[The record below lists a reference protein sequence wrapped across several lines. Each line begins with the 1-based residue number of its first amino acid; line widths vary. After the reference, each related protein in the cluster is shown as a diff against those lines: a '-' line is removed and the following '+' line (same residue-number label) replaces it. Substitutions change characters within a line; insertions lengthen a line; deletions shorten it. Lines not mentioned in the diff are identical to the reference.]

1 MKSLLLLL
9 FVLTACVQPP
19 TSANEPAMKPQPTAE
34 TREPAGELTVI
45 GKLTAEGVECKALR
59 EDGTNKLY
67 TLAGNTGGYTSGD
80 HVKVVGK
87 IAEISHCM
95 QGTTIAVKSITRV

>member
-1 MKSLLLLL
+1 MRPLLLLL
-9 FVLTACVQPP
+9 FVLTACAQPP
-19 TSANEPAMKPQPTAE
+19 TAANEPANEPAMKPATE
-34 TREPAGELTVI
+34 SSGELTVI

-67 TLAGNTGGYTSGD
+67 TLAGNTGGFTSGD
-80 HVKVVGK
+80 HVKVVGT